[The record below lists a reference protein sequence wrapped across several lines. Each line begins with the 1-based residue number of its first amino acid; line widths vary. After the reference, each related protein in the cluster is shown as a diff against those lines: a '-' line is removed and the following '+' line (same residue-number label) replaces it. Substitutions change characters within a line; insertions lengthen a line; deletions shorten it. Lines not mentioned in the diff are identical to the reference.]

1 MLIAYLIIGMIFVAD
16 VFVTNSNSKIR
27 NAFSSTTDWVDTL
40 AVIIVLTWHT
50 ITWPIDIL
58 RAIIAVFNEEET

>member
-1 MLIAYLIIGMIFVAD
+1 MLIAYLIIGIIFVA
-16 VFVTNSNSKIR
+16 FVTHSNSKIR
-27 NAFSSTTDWVDTL
+27 DAFSNPTDWVDTL

-58 RAIIAVFNEEET
+58 KAIFTVFNEED

>member
-1 MLIAYLIIGMIFVAD
+1 MLIAYLIIGIIFVA
-16 VFVTNSNSKIR
+16 FVTHSNSKIR
-27 NAFSSTTDWVDTL
+27 NAFSNTTDWVDTL

-58 RAIIAVFNEEET
+58 KAIFTVFNEED